1 MPLGRDEKE
10 DKMVT
15 LYACLGSGNC
25 FKPWLAMQ
33 QLHQDFDLALIDV
46 LSGEQKTP
54 AYLAVNPL
62 GVVPFLVTADGADI
76 GESNAMIWYL
86 AEGTHL
92 MPATAAERA
101 ETLQW
106 MFFEQSKLE
115 PFISP
120 ARFFTTILPERQTE
134 MRAEIAQWQSLA
146 KPGLDRLD
154 DHLTQRKFML
164 QSGYSIADIAVFGY
178 VHVLQEAGLD
188 WADYPHIARWVADVE
203 KTAYFNPL
211 SNLGQPIAPHVRMAG

>member
-1 MPLGRDEKE
+1 
-10 DKMVT
+10 MVT

-33 QLHQDFDLALIDV
+33 QLHRNFDLELIDV

-54 AYLAVNPL
+54 AYLTVNPL
-62 GVVPFLVTADGADI
+62 GVVPFLVTDDGVDI

-92 MPATAAERA
+92 MPETPAERA
-101 ETLQW
+101 EALQW

-120 ARFFTTILPERQTE
+120 ARFFTTILPDRQAE
-134 MRAEIAQWQSLA
+134 MRDQIALWQGLA
-146 KPGLDRLD
+146 KPGLQRLNDHLSDRL
-154 DHLTQRKFML
+154 FML
-164 QSGYSIADIAVFGY
+164 HCGYSIADIAMFGY
-178 VHVLQEAGLD
+178 VHVLEEAGLQWD
-188 WADYPHIARWVADVE
+188 DYPQIARWVAEVE
-203 KTAYFNPL
+203 LTAYFNPL
-211 SNLGQPIAPHVRMAG
+211 SQLGQPIAQPVRMAG